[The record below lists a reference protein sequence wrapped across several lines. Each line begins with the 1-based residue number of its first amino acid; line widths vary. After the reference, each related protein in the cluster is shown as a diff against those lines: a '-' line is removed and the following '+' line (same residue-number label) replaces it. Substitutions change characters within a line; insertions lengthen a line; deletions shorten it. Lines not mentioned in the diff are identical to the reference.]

1 MDVHRSAIG
10 IIHAAAV
17 VAVRAVV
24 AEMLDLIFDNIYFE
38 PAMIYHNTMLFDL
51 IATDAPQAKA
61 NRFASMIEKKSNA
74 AQKSLDKVVSA
85 LTELEH

>member
-1 MDVHRSAIG
+1 
-10 IIHAAAV
+10 
-17 VAVRAVV
+17 
-24 AEMLDLIFDNIYFE
+24 MLL
-38 PAMIYHNTMLFDL
+38 DL

-61 NRFASMIEKKSNA
+61 NRFASMFEKKSNA